1 MKKSA
6 IITESTNMMHQLE
19 EERRASDRIANAYE
33 LRSNDL
39 VELLGSEK
47 VGRISDEVFRVIEKA
62 FYAGFARGCKY
73 SESKTRR
80 A

>member
-6 IITESTNMMHQLE
+6 IITESKKMMHQLE
-19 EERRASDRIANAYE
+19 EDRKVSDRIANAYE

-39 VELLGSEK
+39 VELLDSEK
-47 VGRISDEVFRVIEKA
+47 VGRISDEVFRMIEKA

-73 SESKTRR
+73 SESKISR